1 MEDTVFIKVLEH
13 GEQVGL
19 EGTTPTDLKRHIE
32 KELDIDLD
40 HTDHQS
46 KKESLDNIFYE
57 CFRNVDGRK
66 HGRNHILKTEYYFR
80 LIEYRELQ
88 EARSAS
94 KSANR
99 NAFMAIGLSIF
110 AILVSAILPLTQL
123 NTPVSISKADFQ
135 ELIKTANSEQEVKL
149 DRLQMAR
156 ILSAIESLQ
165 LEPIPQ
171 KSKAILPSNEVQHH
185 DLINRYFEEQQ

>member
-110 AILVSAILPLTQL
+110 AILVSAILPLSQL
-123 NTPVSISKADFQ
+123 NAPVSIRKADFQ
-135 ELIKTANSEQEVKL
+135 ELTKTANVEQEVKL